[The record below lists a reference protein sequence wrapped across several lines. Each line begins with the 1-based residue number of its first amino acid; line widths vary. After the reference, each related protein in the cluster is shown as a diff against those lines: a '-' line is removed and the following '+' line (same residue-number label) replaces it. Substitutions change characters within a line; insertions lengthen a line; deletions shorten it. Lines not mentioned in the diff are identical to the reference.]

1 MNIVEYLE
9 RQGIHF
15 ERLSHPPTYTAQ
27 DLAAT
32 EHVPG
37 RHVAKPVLAKA
48 DGQFVLCVVPAPNM
62 VDLERVA
69 DVLGAEAAELAS
81 EEEMQ
86 AVFADCELGAEPPFG
101 HLFGLRTLMD
111 ERLCEDEYLVF
122 QAGTHNQAIRMSLDD
137 YQRLA
142 TPDVVHLARQL
153 V

>member
-9 RQGIHF
+9 REGIGF

-27 DLAAT
+27 DLAAA

-37 RHVAKPVLAKA
+37 RYVAKPVLVKA
-48 DGQFVLCVVPAPNM
+48 DGQFVLCVVPAPNL

-69 DVLGAEAAELAS
+69 DVLGAESAELAS
-81 EEEMQ
+81 EEDMQ

-101 HLFGLRTLMD
+101 HLFSLRTLMD
-111 ERLCEDEYLVF
+111 TRLCEDDYLVF
-122 QAGTHNQAIRMSLDD
+122 QAGTHNQAIRMSRND

-142 TPDVVHLARQL
+142 TPDVVSLARQL
-153 V
+153 A